1 MPQVTRP
8 NGLSF
13 GDGSYIFSAPGDP
26 NLRTGD
32 DAASA
37 KPGSLYLRQDT
48 GQLYVKTD
56 AAMWTAK

>member
-1 MPQVTRP
+1 MSQVTRP

-13 GDGSYIFSAPGDP
+13 GDGTFIFSAVGDP
-26 NLRTGD
+26 NARTGD

-56 AAMWTAK
+56 TATWTAK